1 MKKIIILVTLLFSIQ
16 YVTYAQDATWKTLGK
31 LSWKRFYDKDLGFD
45 VSQPVFSDDV
55 QELNG
60 KEIEIT
66 GYIIPVDLEGDYQVL
81 SAFPYSNCF
90 FCGGAGPETVMELDM
105 KKNNRLTNEK
115 VVLKGI
121 LRLNN
126 DDFQKLIYR
135 LDDVELVTKY

>member
-1 MKKIIILVTLLFSIQ
+1 MKKIVIIGFLLFCGVGS
-16 YVTYAQDATWKTLGK
+16 YAQGDTWKTLGK
-31 LSWKRFYDKDLGFD
+31 LTWKRFYDKDLGFD
-45 VSQPVFSDDV
+45 VSQPEFSEDIKA
-55 QELNG
+55 LNG
-60 KEIEIT
+60 KKIEIE

-105 KKNNRLTNEK
+105 KKNERLINEK
-115 VVLKGI
+115 VLLKGV